1 MSKAQRKLDDN
12 LSPLADEYGDI
23 KAKMATLTKRQKA
36 IKLMFEDAG
45 VHELEG
51 DVHRVVGSEVEDAIG
66 PDWQKIARKAGATD
80 RMIEHPANQRVTK
93 AGHYRVSVYG
103 LTGEGDV

>member
-1 MSKAQRKLDDN
+1 MSTKRKQIDDN
-12 LSPLADEYGDI
+12 LAPLADEYGDN
-23 KAKMATLTKRQKA
+23 KAKAAKLTKRQKE
-36 IKLMFEDAG
+36 IKAMFEDAG

-51 DVHRVVGSEVEDAIG
+51 DIFRVVGSDVPDASG
-66 PDWQKIARKAGATD
+66 PDWKKIARKAGATD